1 MAANYGIFFVL
12 VALSCYID
20 KSLYVCDSYLGKI
33 IIVFHHFIAIL
44 HFTMPYL
51 FGYYSIYVIASV
63 IMLIGWVLYD
73 NNCLLKYLHNYAC
86 GFKKDKTWDSL
97 IWYLLKKFKIPLFFA
112 YFFLCVTLIYSM
124 YKIPCIRDYF
134 IIQ

>member
-1 MAANYGIFFVL
+1 
-12 VALSCYID
+12 
-20 KSLYVCDSYLGKI
+20 
-33 IIVFHHFIAIL
+33 
-44 HFTMPYL
+44 MPYL

-73 NNCLLKYLHNYAC
+73 NNCVLKYLHNYAC

-97 IWYLLKKFKIPLFFA
+97 IWYLLKKFKISLSFA
-112 YFFLCVTLIYSM
+112 YFFLCITLIYSM